1 MDDPVVKIDPQD
13 KEMDEDE
20 NPDPTDN
27 QQQWVHQYCI
37 ISDELNVKTTSHQ
50 RYLRLYVSVL

>member
-27 QQQWVHQYCI
+27 QQQ
-37 ISDELNVKTTSHQ
+37 
-50 RYLRLYVSVL
+50 